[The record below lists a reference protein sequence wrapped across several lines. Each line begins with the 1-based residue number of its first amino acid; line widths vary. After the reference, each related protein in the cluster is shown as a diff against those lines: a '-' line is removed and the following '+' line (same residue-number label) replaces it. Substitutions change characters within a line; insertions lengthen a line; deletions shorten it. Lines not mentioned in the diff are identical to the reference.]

1 MHVNRGLLGWGV
13 FFIVLGA
20 VPLAVR
26 SGVVAADTALRAWQL
41 WPLLLIG
48 AGIGLVL
55 ARTRAAIV
63 GGLVVAVTGGLMAGG
78 ALASA
83 MEGFPGGFQ
92 ACGGPGAGTPFAEQ
106 RGDLSGTARVSVSLD
121 CGSVEIASGP
131 GTAWNVSGTSGDGQ
145 PPTISSSSDRLTVE
159 GRTRQTID
167 LADAGVAWT
176 IALPA
181 DPVTRFDLT
190 VNAGSA
196 RASFDGMRLDR
207 VSADVNAG
215 SALLD
220 LSGATEAG
228 TIGATVNAGSL
239 SVVLPSADLSGSL
252 AANAG
257 SLQVCAPAGI
267 DLRIRL
273 QDNAL
278 GSNNLAEAGLEQSG
292 DTWTTPGYG
301 TGSAQVDL
309 TATANL
315 GSITL
320 DPEGGCE

>member
-26 SGVVAADTALRAWQL
+26 SGVVESDVALRAWQL

-55 ARTRAAIV
+55 ARTRAAVI

-78 ALASA
+78 VLASGL
-83 MEGFPGGFQ
+83 EGFPSGFQ
-92 ACGGPGAGTPFAEQ
+92 ACGGPGDGTPFAEQ
-106 RGDLSGTARVSVSLD
+106 RGDLGENARVSISLD
-121 CGSVEIASGP
+121 CGNVDVASAP
-131 GTAWNVSGTSGDGQ
+131 GTAWNVSGTSGDGRA
-145 PPTISSSSDRLTVE
+145 PDIGSSTDRLTVE
-159 GRTRQTID
+159 GRTQDGLD

-176 IALPA
+176 VVLPTQ
-181 DPVTRFDLT
+181 PVTRFDLT

-196 RASFDGMRLDR
+196 RASFAGMRLDR

-220 LSGATEAG
+220 LSAAAEPG
-228 TIGATVNAGSL
+228 TISATVNAGSL
-239 SVVLPSADLSGSL
+239 SVILPAADLSGSL
-252 AANAG
+252 TANAG
-257 SLQVCAPAGI
+257 SLQVCAPDGV

-273 QDNAL
+273 SDNAL
-278 GSNNLAEAGLEQSG
+278 GSNNLGEAGLEADG

-301 TGSAQVDL
+301 SGTAQIDL
-309 TATANL
+309 TASANL